1 MTTRLARYALAIVL
15 LLAPAAHA
23 QGKTVRSELPVAA
36 RTSWDN
42 ARELFD
48 AQNWAAAKAEYEH
61 AYEISKN
68 PRVLFNVGVCEKN
81 LGHYIKASAAFRK
94 ELAEAAHKV
103 PAREVQ
109 EIRAVLATLEPL
121 ISTLVVT
128 SNEPGATLTIDKEQ
142 QPGATPFTQ
151 PLTIDVGVHTLH
163 LTKPGFKDGVIEN
176 LSVVSGT
183 PAQANFTIQPLE
195 RMGHARI
202 DVSGPPRAALYVDG
216 RDVGNSPFDG
226 ELHEGPHV
234 VEARANDYVVSRQT
248 IVVKYRENV
257 ALVINLAPKRHEG
270 LLRVTAVPMGA
281 IIEVDGARV
290 GTSHW
295 EGPLTSKAG
304 HNVVVRK
311 DGYYTY
317 TQEVVLDDDQE
328 RSIPVTL
335 NAEKTWIWWVL
346 GTAAVIGAGVAATYF
361 IAQMHNDPTPGTLAA
376 GSGWGTTGFHF
387 HF

>member
-1 MTTRLARYALAIVL
+1 MKRRTAFAAAFFVV
-15 LLAPAAHA
+15 AVAHA
-23 QGKTVRSELPVAA
+23 DPKKTVREELPTAA

-61 AYEISKN
+61 AYEVSNN
-68 PRVLFNVGVCEKN
+68 PRVLFNVAVCEKN

-94 ELAEAAHKV
+94 ELADAAHKV
-103 PAREVQ
+103 PPREVT

-142 QPGATPFTQ
+142 QTGTTPFSA
-151 PLTIDVGVHTLH
+151 PLSIDVGVHTLT
-163 LTKPGFKDGVIEN
+163 LTKAGFKDAVIEN

-183 PAQANFTIQPLE
+183 PAQANFSIQPIE
-195 RMGHARI
+195 RNGHARI
-202 DVSGPPRAALYVDG
+202 EVSGPPRAALYIDG

-226 ELHEGPHV
+226 DVAEGSHV
-234 VEARANDYVVSRQT
+234 VEARADDYVISRQS
-248 IVVKYRENV
+248 IVVKYREKV
-257 ALVINLAPKRHEG
+257 ALVINLAPRRHEG
-270 LLRVTAVPMGA
+270 LLRVSTSPAGAV
-281 IIEVDGARV
+281 IEIDGARV

-295 EGPLTSKAG
+295 EGPLESKAG
-304 HNVVVRK
+304 HTLVVKK
-311 DGYYTY
+311 DGFYTF
-317 TQEVVLDDDQE
+317 TQELVLSDDQE
-328 RSIPVTL
+328 RTIPVTL

-346 GTAAVIGAGVAATYF
+346 GTAAVIGAGVAATYV
-361 IAQMHNDPTPGTLAA
+361 IVQMHSDPAPGTLAA
-376 GSGWGTTGFHF
+376 GSGWGATGFHL